1 MTTDDDLQAFDEGD
15 AVESLMR
22 RDPEVPEADAL
33 DQAREVVPGGRLTEV
48 SRAIDVP
55 EADAVEQAFEEP
67 LDAEDE
73 APAGDDYDGR

>member
-15 AVESLMR
+15 AVESLCAGIR
-22 RDPEVPEADAL
+22 KCPRPTPWTKHG
-33 DQAREVVPGGRLTEV
+33 RWYPGGRLTEV